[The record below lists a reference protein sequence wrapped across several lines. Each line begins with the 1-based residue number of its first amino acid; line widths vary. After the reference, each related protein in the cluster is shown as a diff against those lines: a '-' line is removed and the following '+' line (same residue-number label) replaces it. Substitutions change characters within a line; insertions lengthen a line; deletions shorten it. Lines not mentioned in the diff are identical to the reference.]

1 MIQLKNISHAFGK
14 KPVLTDVSCNIATG
28 KLTAIMGLNGS
39 GKTTLLNIMSGLIP
53 PDYGQVILDKTPLKK
68 FSARERAKN
77 LAHVPQDFHTEFPFT
92 VKEFVQMGRFAWQ
105 DEANSPQMDSMILNA
120 TLARLDLTS
129 LAARSVHTL
138 SGGERQKVLL
148 ARTLVQNTPLI
159 LLDEPLNHLDIKNR
173 LFLLN
178 LLRDE
183 NRQHG
188 KTIVAVL
195 HDLQAVK
202 NHFDEAV
209 LLKNGQ
215 VIFAGPV
222 QNGLTPE
229 HIFTTFEVD
238 VAT

>member
-1 MIQLKNISHAFGK
+1 MIKLQNISHAFGK
-14 KPVLTDVSCNIATG
+14 KSVLTAVSSGIAAG

-39 GKTTLLNIMSGLIP
+39 GKTTLLNIMSGLIS
-53 PDYGQVILDKTPLKK
+53 PDEGQVMLDKTPLKK
-68 FSARERAKN
+68 LSARERAKN

-105 DEANSPQMDSMILNA
+105 DEPGFQQVDSVILNDI
-120 TLARLDLTS
+120 LVRLDLAS
-129 LAARSVHTL
+129 LAARPVHTL

-148 ARTLVQNTPLI
+148 ARSLVQNTPLI

-178 LLRDE
+178 LLKAE

-215 VIFAGPV
+215 VIFAGAV
-222 QNGLTPE
+222 NEALTPK
-229 HIFTTFEVD
+229 HILKTFEVD
-238 VAT
+238 VAA